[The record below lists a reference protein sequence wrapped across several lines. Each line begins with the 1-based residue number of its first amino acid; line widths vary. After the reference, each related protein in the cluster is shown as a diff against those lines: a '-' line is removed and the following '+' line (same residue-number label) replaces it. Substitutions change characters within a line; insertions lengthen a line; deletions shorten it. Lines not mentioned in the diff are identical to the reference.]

1 MTAYDGLR
9 GEIRGWGPAFENLQ
23 RRKLRE
29 GIRVTVRRA
38 LWRFGRGR
46 YPFDDTWPFVRAIVD
61 AFTLDRCLWASATCA
76 PTACART
83 AWCLGCL
90 RAALPITYT
99 DQMCGR
105 FTNRLTWREIVARYR
120 LTMPAVNLQPRYN
133 VAPATNMA
141 AFITGDRGFGRSR
154 SARADAAT
162 C

>member
-1 MTAYDGLR
+1 MQPIAPMTLGNMRANG
-9 GEIRGWGPAFENLQ
+9 
-23 RRKLRE
+23 
-29 GIRVTVRRA
+29 VRMLA
-38 LWRFGRGR
+38 
-46 YPFDDTWPFVRAIVD
+46 
-61 AFTLDRCLWASATCA
+61 
-76 PTACART
+76 